1 MFFWYTRKLQECVW
15 QKPMESNEAA
25 SLVMDGDFFVDICSW
40 SSFCFAGSGWWRK
53 MEEQNRSRGR
63 GDSGS
68 SCRLGLWAR
77 FREHR
82 VRREGCWREDFWVLL
97 CSRQVFLAHHFLH
110 KVHQICKLP
119 FSWLFMQVS
128 EGGVVRQD
136 DRAVYGS
143 HLHLQGPEPSSG
155 HGYCWVSCMQ

>member
-1 MFFWYTRKLQECVW
+1 
-15 QKPMESNEAA
+15 
-25 SLVMDGDFFVDICSW
+25 
-40 SSFCFAGSGWWRK
+40 

-77 FREHR
+77 FREHG

-119 FSWLFMQVS
+119 FSWLFMLVS
-128 EGGVVRQD
+128 EGGVVKPLKWSTYLNQRGLPNQ
-136 DRAVYGS
+136 RWKPPNLYQGLVVLQTTFKGRS
-143 HLHLQGPEPSSG
+143 HSQSFLHACQVSWSPSLSAWDSDPSPM
-155 HGYCWVSCMQ
+155 YEATVFELINCKLY